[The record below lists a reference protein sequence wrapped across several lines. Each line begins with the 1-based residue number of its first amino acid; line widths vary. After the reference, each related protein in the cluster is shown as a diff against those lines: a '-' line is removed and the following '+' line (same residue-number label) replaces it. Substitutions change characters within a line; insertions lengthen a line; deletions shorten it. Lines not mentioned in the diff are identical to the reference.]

1 MSIDEA
7 ARVAGGGP
15 SEEELRARVVDL
27 EVLYGLAE
35 AIGRAATLAQTL
47 DDALDSLRAGLGLDR
62 AAVLLL
68 DDEGVMQFVAWRG
81 ISDEYRTLAA
91 GHSLWA
97 ADADRTGS
105 GPRRGR
111 R

>member
-47 DDALDSLRAGLGLDR
+47 DDALDSLRAGIGLDR
-62 AAVLLL
+62 VAVLLL
-68 DDEGVMQFVAWRG
+68 DDDGAMQFVAWRG
-81 ISDEYRTLAA
+81 LSDEFRALAA
-91 GHSLWA
+91 GHSPWA
-97 ADADRTGS
+97 ADVDRSGS
-105 GPRRGR
+105 RPRR
-111 R
+111 